1 MHKYSYL
8 DKLLFFSV
16 LGTDPHHQL
25 LDNAAMVEP
34 FFSSMGSPSRPRRKQ
49 KINREQNVSSSN
61 AINSRSRPEAAMVF
75 PMPQQ
80 QQAPTTRA
88 AAAPPPPLQQPIA
101 RPSSGHQHRQ
111 QQPQPL
117 QNEVQP
123 MMHQR
128 QQQVSMNPVVTS
140 IKRSIYTH
148 VNDLI
153 AQNEERPEQLARI
166 YHNLQNINCSTE
178 MAMGNLN
185 NSTLSSSGGG
195 VGAGGNHNRRPPW
208 GSMYRDVEDDD
219 LEDLEDLDDD
229 DEEDNNVVT
238 SSTSLFKNIKTFNAA
253 VLASS
258 SSISTPATN
267 DNRLAL
273 LAASSAA
280 DVVHSSG
287 ESSLIQEEEHQQQQ
301 QDRFPLFSYEVC
313 SIYLCIVFSVNM

>member
-101 RPSSGHQHRQ
+101 RPW
-111 QQPQPL
+111 
-117 QNEVQP
+117 
-123 MMHQR
+123 
-128 QQQVSMNPVVTS
+128 
-140 IKRSIYTH
+140 SIYTH

-280 DVVHSSG
+280 DVVNSSG

>member
-1 MHKYSYL
+1 
-8 DKLLFFSV
+8 
-16 LGTDPHHQL
+16 
-25 LDNAAMVEP
+25 
-34 FFSSMGSPSRPRRKQ
+34 
-49 KINREQNVSSSN
+49 
-61 AINSRSRPEAAMVF
+61 
-75 PMPQQ
+75 
-80 QQAPTTRA
+80 
-88 AAAPPPPLQQPIA
+88 
-101 RPSSGHQHRQ
+101 
-111 QQPQPL
+111 
-117 QNEVQP
+117 

-148 VNDLI
+148 VNELI

-166 YHNLQNINCSTE
+166 YHNLQNINYSTE
-178 MAMGNLN
+178 IAMANLN

-219 LEDLEDLDDD
+219 LDDLDD
-229 DEEDNNVVT
+229 EEEEEENNVVT

-280 DVVHSSG
+280 DVVNSSG

-313 SIYLCIVFSVNM
+313 SILHTYVMCLQLIASESFCNCLISFFFLHFNLGHPVGSFNYLNFSGIVWNSRLVGLFRSCGRGKQHQQLYS